1 MVAVISSLLDTK
13 DDGLF
18 RSWFSQ
24 AITALLVKE
33 TRKDSNSGRRKDIFA
48 FCIYLSS
55 ESILTAAPF
64 QFEFAGSK
72 RTLEKIHGRP
82 SLVGPITSLRV
93 EKWFDYYL

>member
-13 DDGLF
+13 DDGLS

-33 TRKDSNSGRRKDIFA
+33 TRKKIQIPDEGKTSYI
-48 FCIYLSS
+48 LSS
-55 ESILTAAPF
+55 ESILTAEAN
-64 QFEFAGSK
+64 SRK
-72 RTLEKIHGRP
+72 KHGRP